1 MIGYLIILIGL
12 GLLQGLLS
20 PLLLFS
26 NASLDSNILAS
37 ISAAGSYLSIVDMI
51 IPVSSL
57 LAVIGIILSI
67 ELAITGYKVI
77 RWTYQKL
84 PFIK

>member
-1 MIGYLIILIGL
+1 MIGYLVILIGL
-12 GLLQGLLS
+12 GLLQGFLS
-20 PLLLFS
+20 PLLLLA

-37 ISAAGSYLSIVDMI
+37 ISTAGSYLSIVDI
-51 IPVSSL
+51 IMPVASL

-67 ELAITGYKVI
+67 ELTITGYKVI

-84 PFIK
+84 PFVK